1 MNRSPI
7 RLGAV
12 IYDPKVTV
20 IWGIIREFFEQ
31 QGVPM
36 IVQFYANYDL
46 QVDALV
52 SDQIEVAWNSPLAWL
67 DTERRAGG
75 RCRAVAMRDTDR
87 DRVSHI
93 VVRRESGLDSVSGL
107 RGKTVGTG
115 AKDSPQATLIP
126 LYWLRQQ
133 GVEPERDFTVLHHDI
148 GVGLHGD
155 HVGGELAAFHALER
169 GEVDA
174 SVMLDLNRDAWVRD
188 GTLDRE
194 RYVVLGTTSLF
205 DHCNFSVLESFP
217 EHRRAEFTRA
227 LFAMRYDDP
236 KHREMMDLEGLKEW
250 LPGRTSGY
258 AALAGAVLAQGRFSE
273 APRG

>member
-1 MNRSPI
+1 MNAVQPI
-7 RLGAV
+7 RMGAV

-20 IWGIIREFFEQ
+20 IWGIIQAFFEQ

-36 IVQFYANYDL
+36 MVRFYADYGL

-52 SDQIEVAWNSPLAWL
+52 AGQIDIAWNSPLAWL
-67 DTERRAGG
+67 DVERRTGG
-75 RCRAVAMRDTDR
+75 RCRAIAMRDTDR
-87 DRVSHI
+87 DRVSHV
-93 VVRRESGLDSVSGL
+93 VVRREDGLEGVRGL
-107 RGKTVGTG
+107 QGKVIGTG

-126 LYWLRQQ
+126 LDWLRGQ
-133 GVEPERDFTVLHHDI
+133 GLPEKDYAARHFDI

-155 HVGGELAAFHALER
+155 HVGGELEAFRALTR

-174 SVMLDLNRDAWVRD
+174 SVMLDLNRDGWEKD
-188 GTLDRE
+188 GTLDPGRH
-194 RYVVLGTTSLF
+194 VVLGTTEPF

-217 EHRRAEFTRA
+217 QGRQEDFSRA
-227 LFAMRYDDP
+227 LFAMRYDNP

-258 AALAGAVLAQGRFSE
+258 AALSRAVETQRFFSE
-273 APRG
+273 APLR